1 MTTCRI
7 QPILISR
14 FIVNLFRA
22 GKTTDP
28 QSADADSVML
38 STVVGPQRPATTI
51 EAIVGPVG
59 DYLTYGE
66 DDDDEPDNIDDS
78 VTANTYHGL

>member
-1 MTTCRI
+1 MITRRI

-22 GKTTDP
+22 GEMSDNRA
-28 QSADADSVML
+28 ADVDSGML
-38 STVVGPQRPATTI
+38 STIVGLQRPPTI

-66 DDDDEPDNIDDS
+66 DDEDQRDNVDDCMTVNILQS
-78 VTANTYHGL
+78 P